1 MAIHHLG
8 GSLQFVPYASKI
20 RGGGSDERLG
30 RGYPYG
36 PWCVRRAMTDAILQP
51 ILALLGYPVAANPT
65 QYMMEKAFAHHGL
78 DCRFLTLE
86 VAPEQLVDAVRGMR
100 AMGFAGAACVAPHK
114 QAVIELLDRVTP
126 SAELAGAVNC
136 IFRDEG
142 QLVGDNTEGRGMVQ
156 AIARRMELAGKR
168 AVLLGA
174 GQVAR
179 AIAAEL
185 ALAQVC
191 EIVVVNRTVSKAA
204 DLATLLAEKVQAHVL
219 AVAWD
224 GDYLVPGEADLLIHA
239 TSISTE
245 DADEPLPLNLETLR
259 SDAVVADVTLNPP
272 TTRLLSEAEGRGCQ
286 TVNGLEMFIEQAV
299 LDLRQ
304 WTGIDAER
312 TVMREAVEEFLLL

>member
-1 MAIHHLG
+1 
-8 GSLQFVPYASKI
+8 
-20 RGGGSDERLG
+20 
-30 RGYPYG
+30 
-36 PWCVRRAMTDAILQP
+36 MTDAILQP

-86 VAPEQLVDAVRGMR
+86 VAPEQLADAVRGMR
-100 AMGFAGAACVAPHK
+100 AMGFTGAACVDPHK
-114 QAVIELLDRVTP
+114 QTVIALLDRLTQ

-136 IFRDEG
+136 IFRDHD
-142 QLVGDNTEGRGMVQ
+142 QWVGDNTEGRAMVQ
-156 AIARRMELAGKR
+156 ALARRVDLAGKR

-185 ALAQVC
+185 ALAQVA
-191 EIVVVNRTVSKAA
+191 EIVVVNRTPEKGAELV
-204 DLATLLAEKVQAHVL
+204 TLLAEKVQAHVS

-239 TSISTE
+239 TSINAE
-245 DADEPLPLNLETLR
+245 DADESLAVSLETLR

-286 TVNGLEMFIEQAV
+286 TVDGLEMFIEQAV
-299 LDLRQ
+299 LGLRQ
-304 WTGIDAER
+304 WTGIDADR